1 MGAPSMLGRSRPAR
15 RLVVLGLALLA
26 ASVSVAIAGAATAR
40 ADFSSPQIIAALN
53 RQRTANGIPPVRN
66 DAAMAAGCAAYD
78 RYVVRNGLSVADHH
92 YEDPRLPGYT
102 AAGDHAARTSVLASS
117 VGYTYSAFGYT
128 TGPVFAFAWSK
139 GDPWNSA
146 AFHLFQ
152 MMNPALAVSGANE
165 MTARLRDGQW
175 VRLECLNTFGGPF
188 RTPPAKLRAYFYPR
202 SGSTGSV
209 FTRNQEGEPVLG
221 VSPGADGPPLTFG
234 YFFGRGVDRVR
245 VSLHGTLNGKKVP
258 VRTEA
263 VGGAMAPPGARAAAL
278 ASRSTAGAHFSSPG
292 GSGSFVSP
300 IPAMI
305 GMPDVGPWRDIAQKL
320 AKDRQQ
326 QEEEERWR
334 ERIRD
339 EQRPYLDK
347 NSIPYSEKVAMS
359 WLMGLASSP
368 GPTGGR

>member
-1 MGAPSMLGRSRPAR
+1 MGAPSMLGRPRPAR

-26 ASVSVAIAGAATAR
+26 ASATAAIAGAATAR

-102 AAGDHAARTSVLASS
+102 AAGDHAARTSVLAYGTG
-117 VGYTYSAFGYT
+117 VVFLFGPPIFSI
-128 TGPVFAFAWSK
+128 GWSL

-152 MMNPALAVSGANE
+152 MMNPALSVSGANE
-165 MTARLRDGQW
+165 LTARLRDGEW
-175 VRLECLNTFGGPF
+175 VRLECLNTVAGPF
-188 RTPPAKLRAYFYPR
+188 RTPPVKLRAYFYPR
-202 SGSTGSV
+202 SGATGSV
-209 FTRNQEGEPVLG
+209 FTRNQESEPVLG

-234 YFFGRGVDRVR
+234 YFFGRRVDRVR
-245 VSLHGTLNGKKVP
+245 VSMQATLNGKTVP
-258 VRTEA
+258 VRTVA
-263 VGGAMAPPGARAAAL
+263 VGGAIDPTGASAAAL
-278 ASRSTAGAHFSSPG
+278 ERPLVAGSRFSSPG
-292 GSGSFVSP
+292 PSGSFISP

-305 GMPDVGPWRDIAQKL
+305 GMPDVGPWRDIARKL
-320 AKDRQQ
+320 ARDRQQ
-326 QEEEERWR
+326 QEEQERWR

-339 EQRPYLDK
+339 EQRPYLEK